1 MGQKWLLWFLA
12 LSPISLSV
20 VVHTQ
25 SSDSSLLS
33 MFTTEIS
40 TSNPKVSMTQ
50 TEPTATSHHRRTTQG
65 DCDGP
70 PQPQW
75 RTNVTFSGWK
85 HGDVA
90 IYTCKLT
97 TDVYVKGTTTV
108 VCKDGEWETPTI
120 LCAPTTCWY
129 HHWRWG
135 PVYKGSHNKTQ
146 KGLDCSAWSSDSP
159 HNKEDKYKDDNVYTV
174 DGSKM
179 AAGSYCRVFAD
190 DHPSAWCYTT
200 SNQTQRDDC
209 DVPRCDVA
217 HDCDGPPRPLWR
229 THVTYS
235 GWKHGDVAN
244 YTCNVSSD
252 VYVKG
257 TTTVVCKDGEWETPT
272 ILCAPTTCWYHH
284 WRWGP
289 VYKGSHNKTQRGL
302 NCSAWSSDSPH
313 NKEDKYKDDNVYTVD
328 GSKMA
333 AGSYC
338 RVFADDH
345 PSAWCYTTSNQTQR
359 DDCDVPRCDAVHDCK
374 GPPRQQLRTR
384 MTYSGWKHGD
394 VAIYTCNVTS
404 DVYVKGSTTVFCKD
418 GVWEKP
424 TILCAPTTCWYTH
437 WRWGPVYKG
446 SLNRTKMGFDCNAW
460 TSDIPHIKGAM
471 YKDDNI
477 YTVDGSK
484 SAAGSYCRTFADEE
498 PSAWCYTTNTYTKW
512 DECDVPRCD
521 DVLDCE
527 GPPLPYPRTNVTYS
541 GWKHGDVATYTCK
554 YKSDVFI
561 LGKTAM
567 KCEYGTWEEPT
578 IVCAPTTCW
587 YTHWKWGPVY
597 KGSLNKT
604 KMGFDC
610 NAWTRDSPHTKDEI
624 YKQDYFYFVDGSKA
638 AAGSYC
644 RIFRDDY
651 PSTWCYTTNTY
662 TKWDDCD
669 VPRCDDVRDCDGPPP
684 SLLRTNVTY
693 SGWSHGDVAVYT
705 CQFKSDKYV
714 KGISK
719 ISCRNGSWETPTIL
733 CALAAQRQ
741 TTEVAA
747 QRQTTEVAADT
758 QTTED
763 NVIQLTQVT
772 PDFPNPTHS
781 LITCQVTGNETVRS
795 ISFMEIFWRERQI
808 VYANTSENGGL
819 ATKGLNSFGNMTKV
833 SGKVSQTHPEES
845 QLVVDIAA
853 ESCEDAAAGDFA
865 CVLTYSH
872 FNSSDSQLARAEL
885 VASSPC
891 DNTKLEVTFSS
902 YPNRPLGFVVGCHQQ
917 SYDTLLT
924 VELSLLPDKP
934 LLSSGRRQIAYFDR
948 FSSNLKP
955 VLNPDLAEKGVASYS
970 SPLTV
975 YFSVKTCEDTGVY
988 RCKAV
993 YLPPGENI
1001 VKTVVSEARLPAC
1014 FPGAVATVERNTG
1027 DFQRY
1032 ETFVCRVDP
1041 TLVLQLVSL
1050 EVTVVRNG
1058 SRQVLAYINSF
1069 LNDKVSF
1076 SSDRLRVEG
1085 EIYPLAPAASSL
1097 NVTSLVSFDE
1107 GEPSFIT
1114 SCKAVYTDRNTTSKL
1129 YESFADEILRY
1140 FR

>member
-108 VCKDGEWETPTI
+108 VCKDG
-120 LCAPTTCWY
+120 
-129 HHWRWG
+129 
-135 PVYKGSHNKTQ
+135 
-146 KGLDCSAWSSDSP
+146 DAWSSDSP

-257 TTTVVCKDGEWETPT
+257 TTTVVCKDGD
-272 ILCAPTTCWYHH
+272 
-284 WRWGP
+284 
-289 VYKGSHNKTQRGL
+289 
-302 NCSAWSSDSPH
+302 AWSSDSPH

-404 DVYVKGSTTVFCKD
+404 DV
-418 GVWEKP
+418 
-424 TILCAPTTCWYTH
+424 
-437 WRWGPVYKG
+437 WGPVYKG

-669 VPRCDDVRDCDGPPP
+669 VPRCDDVRG
-684 SLLRTNVTY
+684 R
-693 SGWSHGDVAVYT
+693 GDNSTPV
-705 CQFKSDKYV
+705 Q
-714 KGISK
+714 
-719 ISCRNGSWETPTIL
+719 PTI
-733 CALAAQRQ
+733 
-741 TTEVAA
+741 
-747 QRQTTEVAADT
+747 
-758 QTTED
+758 
-763 NVIQLTQVT
+763 
-772 PDFPNPTHS
+772 
-781 LITCQVTGNETVRS
+781 
-795 ISFMEIFWRERQI
+795 
-808 VYANTSENGGL
+808 
-819 ATKGLNSFGNMTKV
+819 
-833 SGKVSQTHPEES
+833 
-845 QLVVDIAA
+845 
-853 ESCEDAAAGDFA
+853 
-865 CVLTYSH
+865 
-872 FNSSDSQLARAEL
+872 
-885 VASSPC
+885 
-891 DNTKLEVTFSS
+891 
-902 YPNRPLGFVVGCHQQ
+902 
-917 SYDTLLT
+917 
-924 VELSLLPDKP
+924 
-934 LLSSGRRQIAYFDR
+934 
-948 FSSNLKP
+948 
-955 VLNPDLAEKGVASYS
+955 
-970 SPLTV
+970 
-975 YFSVKTCEDTGVY
+975 
-988 RCKAV
+988 
-993 YLPPGENI
+993 
-1001 VKTVVSEARLPAC
+1001 
-1014 FPGAVATVERNTG
+1014 
-1027 DFQRY
+1027 
-1032 ETFVCRVDP
+1032 
-1041 TLVLQLVSL
+1041 
-1050 EVTVVRNG
+1050 
-1058 SRQVLAYINSF
+1058 
-1069 LNDKVSF
+1069 
-1076 SSDRLRVEG
+1076 
-1085 EIYPLAPAASSL
+1085 
-1097 NVTSLVSFDE
+1097 
-1107 GEPSFIT
+1107 
-1114 SCKAVYTDRNTTSKL
+1114 
-1129 YESFADEILRY
+1129 
-1140 FR
+1140 